1 MKKRIPILM
10 IGCFALASSA
20 FAGDLIVDGTGRV
33 GIRTTTPA
41 AALHVRDGIIRVDG
55 EGQLGLTSFMYSD
68 VLWNSP
74 TISGLKYGG
83 TRTAPTAT
91 QNNTQLLRL
100 TAGGYD
106 GTQSKYDKA
115 MIYFKASENWT
126 TSGQGSKIEF
136 RTTPNGT
143 TTTPTQMIL
152 TGQGNLGIGNTNPT
166 EKLFVSGNIY
176 ATGTIT
182 QGSSR
187 ELKEDI
193 ASLSTEEALNAF
205 QMLEPVKYRYK
216 ADSKKDLQ
224 IGFIAED
231 VPEIVA
237 SADRKSLNSM
247 DIVAVLTKVVQEQ
260 NKIIKDLSERLDS
273 VEKRIGR
280 DSK

>member
-1 MKKRIPILM
+1 
-10 IGCFALASSA
+10 
-20 FAGDLIVDGTGRV
+20 
-33 GIRTTTPA
+33 
-41 AALHVRDGIIRVDG
+41 
-55 EGQLGLTSFMYSD
+55 
-68 VLWNSP
+68 
-74 TISGLKYGG
+74 
-83 TRTAPTAT
+83 
-91 QNNTQLLRL
+91 
-100 TAGGYD
+100 
-106 GTQSKYDKA
+106 
-115 MIYFKASENWT
+115 
-126 TSGQGSKIEF
+126 
-136 RTTPNGT
+136 
-143 TTTPTQMIL
+143 MIL